1 MNIFLNSIKVLGGK
15 FNVRPQH
22 SGGRPSR
29 DIGRA
34 NLQEGPATR
43 VQVSSGGR
51 EAYENLRRASDHEP
65 PGSTPDSGPTP
76 SAENYRPES
85 RYQRGQV
92 VQVKSPPDLAG
103 QLLSVV
109 RYMPAAQFG
118 RGVVVC
124 LDDEGNALA
133 FDPSELQV
141 MS

>member
-1 MNIFLNSIKVLGGK
+1 
-15 FNVRPQH
+15 
-22 SGGRPSR
+22 
-29 DIGRA
+29 
-34 NLQEGPATR
+34 
-43 VQVSSGGR
+43 
-51 EAYENLRRASDHEP
+51 
-65 PGSTPDSGPTP
+65 
-76 SAENYRPES
+76 
-85 RYQRGQV
+85 
-92 VQVKSPPDLAG
+92 VKSPPDLAG